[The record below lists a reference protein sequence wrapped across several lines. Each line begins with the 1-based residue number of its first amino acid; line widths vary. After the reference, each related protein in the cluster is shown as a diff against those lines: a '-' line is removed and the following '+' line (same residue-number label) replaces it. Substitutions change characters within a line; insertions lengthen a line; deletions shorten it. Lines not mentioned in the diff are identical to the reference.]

1 MFFDW
6 WGLGS
11 TVADAY
17 RATRPGTISRQ
28 GREGDR
34 RVAGMIGMA
43 LGDVLVPVVLVLW
56 IVDVVATS
64 ITSRQCQQQNTATVA
79 REPDREHSLQAT

>member
-1 MFFDW
+1 
-6 WGLGS
+6 
-11 TVADAY
+11 
-17 RATRPGTISRQ
+17 
-28 GREGDR
+28 
-34 RVAGMIGMA
+34 MIGMA

-79 REPDREHSLQAT
+79 PEPDREHPLQAT